1 MADDAKAWLVYFPL
15 APGVARLAW
24 ATEIWGDPD
33 VFLVLLDAE
42 DGTVLFRKNL
52 TNYQTQSATY
62 SVYTDDSPAPLS
74 PSTGAA
80 RLRRRRRRSSRAR
93 SSPLIGNEAPNTFNN
108 LGWMTDGV
116 NTTDGNNVQAG
127 IDRVAP
133 DGVDIDGVGH
143 RTASSTSRT
152 TRRPTNR

>member
-15 APGVARLAW
+15 APGAARLAW

-33 VFLVLLDAE
+33 VFLILLDAE

-74 PSTGAA
+74 PSTCCPA
-80 RLRRRRRRSSRAR
+80 RARRRRSSRGRVQTLDRQR
-93 SSPLIGNEAPNTFNN
+93 SRRTRS
-108 LGWMTDGV
+108 
-116 NTTDGNNVQAG
+116 TTWAG
-127 IDRVAP
+127 
-133 DGVDIDGVGH
+133 
-143 RTASSTSRT
+143 
-152 TRRPTNR
+152 